1 MKTKVSLGEI
11 SGDDIDIE
19 IGDIV
24 KVEIYGRLNKASKKR
39 IKVGKQLLDVENITK
54 IEKTVKNEI

>member
-1 MKTKVSLGEI
+1 MRTKVFLGEI

-24 KVEIYGRLNKASKKR
+24 KVEIYGRLNEASKKR
-39 IKVGKQLLDVENITK
+39 IKVGKQILDVENITK
-54 IEKTVKNEI
+54 IEKTVKK